1 MYLSF
6 HTEVHYLTIL
16 LLENLIEQENYY
28 EFQTLYILLGLLVTS
43 SCYCS
48 DERVDLEKNITEIN
62 FNESGPIQVTFSN
75 NSHNQLLG
83 KMIEL

>member
-28 EFQTLYILLGLLVTS
+28 EFQTLYIFVGPFSDFKLLL
-43 SCYCS
+43 
-48 DERVDLEKNITEIN
+48 
-62 FNESGPIQVTFSN
+62 
-75 NSHNQLLG
+75 
-83 KMIEL
+83 